1 MAKIKANVKGPIV
14 GGDTAWVYNWLGMSC
29 TSAAGFKRELAKA
42 QDGDTVIVE
51 INSPGGYV
59 NEAAEIY
66 EAIRSFDGEIEC
78 RVVGQAASCASF
90 IACAAKSSI
99 SPMGYLFLHNCSSSC
114 SGNQH
119 DMRQTMETLASIDE
133 NIMGA
138 YRAKTGMSDEQIY
151 ELMEQ
156 NTTISAQRAVD
167 LGFIDEITPDGGVT
181 AFNVGDHTAGIAAA
195 APGLI
200 DFGAIDFEKVAE
212 LRDAYMQTHD
222 FAGGGTDMKN
232 EIKDVRDELED
243 ETVEPEAVEDE
254 PVQAEDQEQEETETA
269 EEGAD
274 ECAEEDAEPEPEP
287 VEDRYEAGVLAERSR
302 IEGIMAISDSID
314 AEMVLDALF
323 TNPIDAQ
330 QLAFNALSAKRAKV
344 GNYMAIARADAEAS
358 NSAEVASAVAD
369 SADVSSAQQEIDSMV
384 AKMTEKITNK

>member
-14 GGDTAWVYNWLGMSC
+14 GGDIAWVYNWLGMSC
-29 TSAAGFKRELAKA
+29 TSAAGFKQELAKA

-59 NEAAEIY
+59 NEAAEFY

-78 RVVGQAASCASF
+78 CVVGQAASCASF

-138 YRAKTGMSDEQIY
+138 YKAKTGMSDEQIY

-167 LGFIDEITPDGGVT
+167 LGFIDEITPESGVA
-181 AFNVGDHTAGIAAA
+181 AFNIGEHTTGIAAA

-254 PVQAEDQEQEETETA
+254 PAQADEQEEA
-269 EEGAD
+269 EAAE
-274 ECAEEDAEPEPEP
+274 ECAEEDAEPEAEPESEP

-314 AEMVLDALF
+314 SEMVLDALF
-323 TNPIDAQ
+323 THPIDAQ
-330 QLAFNALSAKRAKV
+330 QLAFDALSAKRAKV
-344 GNYMAIARADAEAS
+344 GNYMEHARADAKAS
-358 NSAEVASAVAD
+358 KSSEVAPAVAD
-369 SADVSSAQQEIDSMV
+369 STEVSSAQQEIDSMV